1 MNMTGPD
8 TTGGLRSRDMTT
20 NQDYRNIHTNQM
32 YTSQTMPVESRNS
45 AGTSLPA
52 PTSIIPTTME
62 SDLYFTGILR
72 EYIGQRMRVQF
83 LIGTTGPLIDITGQL
98 LQVGANYIILQ
109 PIETDD
115 HMICDLYS
123 IKFVTIYK

>member
-1 MNMTGPD
+1 MNMTVPE
-8 TTGGLRSRDMTT
+8 TTGGIRSRDMTT
-20 NQDYRNIHTNQM
+20 NQNYRNIHTNQM
-32 YTSQTMPVESRNS
+32 QTQQTMPSESRNS
-45 AGTSLPA
+45 AVLPSTA
-52 PTSIIPTTME
+52 PSSIIPTTME
-62 SDLYFTGILR
+62 SDLYFTGVLR

-83 LIGTTGPLIDITGQL
+83 LVGTSGPLIDITGEL

-123 IKFVTIYK
+123 IKFVTVYK